1 MDFICK
7 GCGRYEY
14 IPPESKIKQDAI
26 ENLEMVLE
34 TFIAEPWQVE
44 WLRYNEPELMRRFD
58 AAVDKLLN
66 RA

>member
-14 IPPESKIKQDAI
+14 IPPED
-26 ENLEMVLE
+26 EMVLE
-34 TFIAEPWQVE
+34 TFIAQPWQVA
-44 WLRYNEPELMRRFD
+44 WLRHNEPELMKRFD
-58 AAVDKLLN
+58 DAVDKLLS

>member
-14 IPPESKIKQDAI
+14 IPPEDADKREAI

-34 TFIAEPWQVE
+34 TFIAQPWQVA
-44 WLRYNEPELMRRFD
+44 WLRHNEPELMKRFD
-58 AAVDKLLN
+58 DAVDKLLS